1 MPIRLPFTN
10 TRPPTLS
17 IPLDLADVTILDAY
31 LDDQGACH
39 ITVESTLD
47 QAMCHRCEQAITAS
61 HGYGEPITVRHL
73 AVWGRPTYVTLHPRR
88 FVCPHCSPPGHA
100 VTTTQTVAW
109 RQEGSSQTRA
119 YEDHILLQLVNS
131 TVEDV
136 GRKEGLT
143 SDAVQGLLERRITTT
158 VQWNEFERLTVV
170 GIDEIACKKGHRDF
184 VAILTTRLE
193 GRTHL
198 LAVLPDR
205 EKATVKQFLDS
216 IPQRLRRTIRTVCTD
231 MWDGY
236 VNAVRESLQTD
247 PECQVELVVDRFHV
261 AKHYYE
267 AADTLRKKEMKRL
280 KQELPAEE
288 YQQFHGVMWLFRR
301 RSTDLPPDDRTRL
314 EHLFSH
320 APALHVAYTLREKL
334 TALFDAP
341 LSKEEA
347 VQQITAWSAE
357 VQASGLDCFNKF
369 LTTLTN
375 WRDEILNYF
384 HQRHSSGFVEG
395 FNNKVKVL
403 KRRCYGLFNAG
414 HIFQR
419 LYLDLE
425 GYRLLT

>member
-1 MPIRLPFTN
+1 MPIRLNFTN
-10 TRPPTLS
+10 TRSPTLS

-31 LDDQGACH
+31 LDDQGACQ
-39 ITVESTLD
+39 ITVESTVD
-47 QAMCHRCEQAITAS
+47 QVLCHRCGQVITAS
-61 HGYGEPITVRHL
+61 HGYGEPVTVRHL

-88 FVCPHCSPPGHA
+88 FVCPHCSSPGQT
-100 VTTTQTVAW
+100 VTTTQTVTW
-109 RQEGSSQTRA
+109 RQAGSPHTHA
-119 YEDHILLQLVNS
+119 YEDHVLLELVNS
-131 TVEDV
+131 TLEDV

-158 VQWNEFERLTVV
+158 VQWSEFERLTVI

-198 LAVLPDR
+198 LAVLPNR
-205 EKATVKQFLDS
+205 EKATVKQFLDA
-216 IPQRLRRTIRTVCTD
+216 IPPSLRRTIRTVCTD

-236 VNAVRESLQTD
+236 VNAVRESLQAD

-261 AKHYYE
+261 AEHYYE
-267 AADTLRKKEMKRL
+267 AADTLRKQEMKRL
-280 KQELPAEE
+280 KKELPAETYE
-288 YQQFHGVMWLFRR
+288 QFHGVMWLFRHR
-301 RSTDLPPDDRTRL
+301 AADLRPDDQARL
-314 EHLFSH
+314 EQLFSY
-320 APALHVAYTLREKL
+320 APALQVAYTLREKL

-341 LSKEEA
+341 LSKEDA
-347 VQQITAWSAE
+347 LQQITAWSAE
-357 VQASGLDCFNKF
+357 VQASGLNCFNKF

-384 HQRHSSGFVEG
+384 PQRQTSGFVEG

-403 KRRCYGLFNAG
+403 KRRCYGLFKAG

-425 GYRLLT
+425 GYRLFT